1 MSNPSSRRPGHRRRR
16 RDTRDD
22 FDADRLGP
30 EWRYVRLPDEGVARL
45 DVRPGQLALSLTPA
59 TLGDPASAAFVGRPQ
74 DDWAFTAA
82 TVLDVDLA
90 GEHEAAGLALR
101 QNDEFSLQLL
111 VSRAADGSRTARA
124 ITRRDG
130 TDRVDGAVPV
140 GDGPVELTVEGR
152 DLAYRLL
159 ANGHEVAVLDGRV
172 LSTDVAGGF
181 TGVML
186 GPYATSNGRPST
198 TPPTSTGSTTSAAD
212 SALDGAGQAADDP
225 TLHEHEEAECG
236 NHRDRREGKDHRG
249 VLRCGRTGTARCP
262 SGSVYFEGSSK
273 TSKGS
278 R

>member
-1 MSNPSSRRPGHRRRR
+1 MTTSIGP
-16 RDTRDD
+16 
-22 FDADRLGP
+22 ALGP
-30 EWRYVRLPDEGVARL
+30 SGGTSACRVTGVARL
-45 DVRPGQLALSLTPA
+45 DVRPGHLALALTPA
-59 TLGDPASAAFVGRPQ
+59 THRRHVVARASSAARRTTGPSRR
-74 DDWAFTAA
+74 A

-130 TDRVDGAVPV
+130 ADRVDGALPV
-140 GDGPVELTVEGR
+140 GDGPVELAVEGR

-159 ANGHEVAVLDGRV
+159 ANGHEVAVLDGRM

-198 TPPTSTGSTTSAAD
+198 SDRLLRLVRLPAAD
-212 SALDGAGQAADDP
+212 SALHGPRESADDP
-225 TLHEHEEAECG
+225 TFHQHEEAERG
-236 NHRDRREGKDHRG
+236 DHRNGREGKDHRG
-249 VLRCGRTGTARCP
+249 VSRCGPTGTARCP
-262 SGSVYFEGSSK
+262 SGSVYFAGSSK
-273 TSKGS
+273 TSSGS